1 MNIVTWDEVS
11 AKKSMDFE
19 DSIATAGLR
28 DAYRN
33 DELPEG
39 IRTRHA
45 MTLIMTYLIGDYHAI
60 VVKRSE
66 ELLEDAEI
74 YLLTWNEVIEG
85 GDMKQIDTFLLRDMV
100 NGSLFKQV

>member
-1 MNIVTWDEVS
+1 MNILTWDENS
-11 AKKSMDFE
+11 AKKGMSFE
-19 DSIATAGLR
+19 ESIAVAGLT

-39 IRTRHA
+39 VQTKHA
-45 MTLIMTYLIGDYHAI
+45 MALIMTSLIGDYHAI

-85 GDMKQIDTFLLRDMV
+85 GDMKQVDTFLLRNLV
-100 NGSLFKQV
+100 KGSLFKQV